1 MLVTSSRSVWIHVG
15 DLCISMQGL
24 IIHTL
29 IVSIYAKISLRAWC
43 PNTSERS
50 LLNFVLWCPKL
61 YANAIQVDKSLKKM
75 FEHQY
80 IFSKKYDVQR
90 LMSFHFWMFTTLC
103 LKLSTIPVKTVKCG
117 PAPFNKPGCSDQISN
132 SFQFKFSF

>member
-50 LLNFVLWCPKL
+50 LLNFVLWWS
-61 YANAIQVDKSLKKM
+61 KSYRKVSEIICKCNTGWQILKKNVWTSIHIFKRIWCAEIDVISFLNVYYTM
-75 FEHQY
+75 F
-80 IFSKKYDVQR
+80 K
-90 LMSFHFWMFTTLC
+90 
-103 LKLSTIPVKTVKCG
+103 
-117 PAPFNKPGCSDQISN
+117 AFNNPRENRQMWTRSI
-132 SFQFKFSF
+132 